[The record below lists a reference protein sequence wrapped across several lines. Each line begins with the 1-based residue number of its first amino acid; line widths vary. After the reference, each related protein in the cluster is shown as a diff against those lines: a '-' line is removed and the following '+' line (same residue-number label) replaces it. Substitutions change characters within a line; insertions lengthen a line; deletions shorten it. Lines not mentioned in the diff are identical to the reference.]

1 MTAADEPLP
10 ANGKGLGASEPHGL
24 WLRCLLWTKY
34 LEIAYRQVAK
44 RLEPGP
50 LRRWQSNGGRR
61 RVILVRTAENAT
73 LTQVQRSD
81 CFHV

>member
-10 ANGKGLGASEPHGL
+10 VNGKGLGASEPRGL
-24 WLRCLLWTKY
+24 WLQCLFWTEY
-34 LEIAYRQVAK
+34 LEIAYRHVAK

-61 RVILVRTAENAT
+61 RVIPVWAAEDAT
-73 LTQVQRSD
+73 PCGRAVA
-81 CFHV
+81 CFRV